1 MDNGLKGLSLLFSGV
16 APLLYILAGSGHLN
30 VKLNDTH

>member
-1 MDNGLKGLSLLFSGV
+1 MASKDSRYCLAGV
-16 APLLYILAGSGHLN
+16 VPLLYILAGSGHLN

>member
-1 MDNGLKGLSLLFSGV
+1 MASKDSRYCLGV